1 MGSPRILRRTPTSVR
16 HAARPRA
23 PRRTGITCAAATS
36 GTEQTEEGL
45 RKATQTLERAIHTDP
60 GYALPYSGLADCFLL
75 LTTYG
80 AMSPRQGVPRA
91 VRAATR
97 ALEIDETLAEACTSL
112 AYARFAYYWRWD
124 EAEAYFRRA
133 VELNPDYA
141 TGHHLYGDHLAATGR
156 FQEAIE
162 SVERALALEPLS
174 LIINTNLGWV
184 MSHSRQ
190 WTPGIDRLKK
200 TIEMDG
206 AFPAARWVLGV
217 TWLHAGE
224 PKKAIEELEA
234 ARALAPHSPHILASL
249 AQALG
254 VARRTDAAEEVLRA
268 LRQLG
273 RHNYVS
279 PWTTPSP
286 TWGQELA
293 PQHCAS

>member
-1 MGSPRILRRTPTSVR
+1 
-16 HAARPRA
+16 
-23 PRRTGITCAAATS
+23 
-36 GTEQTEEGL
+36 
-45 RKATQTLERAIHTDP
+45 
-60 GYALPYSGLADCFLL
+60 
-75 LTTYG
+75 
-80 AMSPRQGVPRA
+80 MSPRQGVPRA

-133 VELNPDYA
+133 AELNPDYA

-174 LIINTNLGWV
+174 LIINTDLGWV
-184 MSHSRQ
+184 MFHSRQ
-190 WTPGIDRLKK
+190 WSQGIDQLKK

-279 PWTTPSP
+279 PYHYAVAHLGTGARAAALRELRLAVSDRASWVAYFRVTPTLDGIRDHP
-286 TWGQELA
+286 GFVQLLERVA
-293 PQHCAS
+293 PLKRIR